1 MSQPVARLLKVVWHF
16 FIFRNFFWKSG
27 EHRFRFF
34 RNFFGKAVS
43 VGSLFRN
50 FFGKA
55 VSVGSLFRNFFGKA
69 VGFVQVYSVRVSL
82 NVERLF
88 GARLWKEQKD

>member
-55 VSVGSLFRNFFGKA
+55 V
-69 VGFVQVYSVRVSL
+69 GFVQVYSVRVSL